1 MIFDQM
7 LQQLLDEKKR
17 VIDELEKVQKVI
29 DSLEDLKS
37 IQEGRGIPVFNLNGP
52 SEDRIG
58 Q

>member
-1 MIFDQM
+1 MLFDQM

-37 IQEGRGIPVFNLNGP
+37 IQEGRGIPVFNLNVP
-52 SEDRIG
+52 PEDRIG